1 MLAVLSVAPI
11 SIRAARAGV
20 AAALMVASLAG
31 MAMARAS
38 DDPQTPAA
46 PAAAGGPSSSAEP
59 GKAAPSTPAAK
70 AETPKPEENAKADPS
85 TEGTEIIL
93 TTRDGRQ
100 FSGMLVKRNEQGL
113 TLDIAGVPT
122 NFKAADIE
130 KVRELPPVLERY
142 AQMVKAVPP
151 DDLDR
156 RIELVNWL
164 SDRRHGDIAVLE
176 AERLAARNPRSA
188 TVKRLLDDLKLKNE
202 LLKPREP
209 AAVEK
214 PAATEK
220 PSEMETAKEPATGTH
235 ESTAIPVS
243 EFPLLNS
250 KQINLIKV
258 FELDLNSEPNL
269 IIPRPVVQQLLDTY
283 ASSPLVPATREGK
296 EAILRQTPL
305 QTMDL
310 IYRLKAR
317 DFYERVT
324 VVDHPETIR
333 RFRDDVHRAVVLNSC
348 ATNLCH
354 GGSEAGRLVLGTYR
368 PNADPTL
375 YTNFYILQKFRTK
388 SDEGLLNFEN
398 PERSA
403 LVQLGMPRDVARIK
417 HPAVMRDGRDVWRP
431 SFSGPDDRRAVAT
444 VEWIKSLYRP
454 RPSYE
459 IEYVPFRPFEKPAKP
474 SFENVDR

>member
-1 MLAVLSVAPI
+1 MRPTKIKLAPI
-11 SIRAARAGV
+11 ATIGSPCTARAGMAV
-20 AAALMVASLAG
+20 LLGLVLLAGRAAARM
-31 MAMARAS
+31 S
-38 DDPQTPAA
+38 DDP
-46 PAAAGGPSSSAEP
+46 
-59 GKAAPSTPAAK
+59 AAPSTPAAPAASAAGSSGAQPAAAK
-70 AETPKPEENAKADPS
+70 GDEAAKPEAS
-85 TEGTEIIL
+85 SEGTEIIL

-100 FSGMLVKRNEQGL
+100 FSGMLVKRNDQGL

-142 AQMVKAVPP
+142 AQMVKAVPA

-156 RIELVNWL
+156 RIELINWL

-214 PAATEK
+214 PEKSTET
-220 PSEMETAKEPATGTH
+220 EGTREPAP

-243 EFPLLNS
+243 EFPLLTA

-317 DFYERVT
+317 DFYDRVT

-348 ATNLCH
+348 ATNMCH

-417 HPAVMRDGRDVWRP
+417 HPPVMRDGRDVWRP

-459 IEYVPFRPFEKPAKP
+459 LEYVPFRPFEKPAKP